1 MSELP
6 DYKKISFPDMPP
18 IPLVEEVPDASPEV
32 TSASGHNGSHGG
44 GRGEVEGEGVERERR
59 GRRRGVE
66 RERRGRTKMWWA
78 ALSR

>member
-44 GRGEVEGEGVERERR
+44 GGGGGEVEGEGVERERR
-59 GRRRGVE
+59 GRRGGGGEGEE
-66 RERRGRTKMWWA
+66 R
-78 ALSR
+78 